1 MDKLILKGLKVHLN
15 LLVPKLIQTQ
25 LVVDVVGMLIIVLLL
40 LQLLVYY
47 FDNFVDARKKVQQ
60 LLSNIGNTQYLLNML
75 F

>member
-47 FDNFVDARKKVQQ
+47 FDYFVDARKKVQQ